1 MASPKSVSLSNP
13 PPSKLRRTKSKKK
26 HFVHQKV
33 EVFRAS
39 DPVLSVFMW
48 GINHTVSDMLH
59 VPAPVMLLPDDFKA
73 NSKIKVNYHLFNK

>member
-1 MASPKSVSLSNP
+1 MTSPKSSTFSNP

-48 GINHTVSDMLH
+48 GINHTVKLFYIINT
-59 VPAPVMLLPDDFKA
+59 LLK
-73 NSKIKVNYHLFNK
+73 SVTQLT

>member
-1 MASPKSVSLSNP
+1 MASPKSGSASIP

-48 GINHTVSDMLH
+48 GINHTVH
-59 VPAPVMLLPDDFKA
+59 HG
-73 NSKIKVNYHLFNK
+73 YTFNTHTVKHWRC